1 MKAVVR
7 TSALFSRNR
16 WRTFANTTARRVDTP
31 EPVAPAAA
39 TAGTVNPISPPNLK
53 EGWLYVDTVFP
64 VRIATWE

>member
-16 WRTFANTTARRVDTP
+16 WRTFASTTARRIDTP
-31 EPVAPAAA
+31 ELVAPAAA
-39 TAGTVNPISPPNLK
+39 AAGTVNPISPPGLK
-53 EGWLYVDTVFP
+53 DGWLYVDTVFP